1 MIAVAADLARHL
13 PRAPAAEP
21 SSGGRVGWRRR
32 ARNRAPQGRG
42 QEICE
47 RCPAR
52 YSEGHRNERCLADR
66 RQWCCRHFYGNSHE
80 DHRLGHDCPCGARRP
95 CGSSQRPRR
104 EANVI
109 GAAGPCVPGA
119 RRRIFQRRAPYLVN
133 GRVESSLGGATPVLL
148 GPIALP
154 VPPPAPCQTRQGKL
168 LHYLRAC
175 RLPLHRRVQFST
187 SGILEFRPRPGL
199 PVLAVCNPGNSP
211 PCRIHPCWR

>member
-133 GRVESSLGGATPVLL
+133 GRVESSLGGATPILL

-154 VPPPAPCQTRQGKL
+154 VPPPAPCQTRQESF
-168 LHYLRAC
+168 A
-175 RLPLHRRVQFST
+175 LPARMPAAS
-187 SGILEFRPRPGL
+187 
-199 PVLAVCNPGNSP
+199 ASP
-211 PCRIHPCWR
+211 PTVLNKWHPAIQAPSWAASSGGV